1 MFTTYKMTPKRRL
14 LSAIFGGRVDR
25 IPVASATSITT
36 FEQEEMTDAYFPEA
50 HYNAEKM
57 ARLAAGGYEI
67 LGYDCIYPPF
77 SLVTEAAAL
86 GAPINWGDAKNMPV
100 VIKSVWKDP
109 EEVKIPND
117 FLQKPT
123 TKTLIEAI
131 NILRNKYGHKIA
143 ILGKVMGPWTLSY
156 HMHGVQETLMDSVTE
171 PDKLREFMMKLKE
184 ITIIFG
190 KAQIAAG
197 ADILQIS
204 DHATGDMTSPE
215 TYRDFVLP
223 FHKELSQELGC
234 PMVLHI
240 CGNTLDRLK
249 YICESGFD
257 CFHFDSKVNARD
269 AVKEVNG
276 RISLMGNINNPVVL
290 LNGTPE
296 MVAEQTRYAI
306 DAGVQIVGPECAI
319 PIITPNANLLAIAKV
334 ANGEI

>member
-77 SLVTEAAAL
+77 SVVTEAAAL

-296 MVAEQTRYAI
+296 MVAEQTRYTI